1 MAESRWRTL
10 RAAAAVAVLIA
21 LARGCL
27 FLRPYVGGMQEQLL
41 NFIRIFIYIGLLAT
55 WIASVR
61 QRVVQTQVRRYL
73 IAAALFMLCWLTLRQ
88 FKWVFVHDPT
98 AVRYLW
104 YLYYIPLLLIP
115 TTALFISLLLGR
127 PEQYRL
133 PRRAALLLVPTALL
147 IALVLTND
155 LHRLVFRFPADAAV
169 WSEREYSYGVGFF
182 CIAAWAIGCSLTA
195 FFVMVFRSRIPQ
207 SKKILWLPMLPFG
220 IAVAYIVLYAL
231 NDRLIRALAGDLAVA
246 GCLFFAAFFE
256 CCIQCGLIQSNTR
269 YADLFRTFM
278 GASAQIVDREGRVHY
293 AAGSARPIPMKTIK
307 AAMVQPQIL
316 EDGKRLRSMAL
327 GGGYA
332 VWTEDISELLRLRET
347 LEDRREELRERNA
360 LLEYEYRR
368 EQSHKIV
375 EEQNR
380 LYDLL
385 QSKTQTQLDRIEQLT
400 ARLRKT
406 ENEAERRKMLSE
418 IVVLGSYIKRRR
430 DFALSLDATQTVPE
444 STLTNALAESF
455 RALRLLEI
463 RGGFLVQT
471 GQKDLPGSVA
481 ELVYDAFED
490 IMESVLDRAKYLNV
504 RVCPVEGALRLS
516 ILTDCWDADERLARK
531 YPSLRIFADED
542 GTAYLLPPEGGGEV

>member
-1 MAESRWRTL
+1 M
-10 RAAAAVAVLIA
+10 
-21 LARGCL
+21 
-27 FLRPYVGGMQEQLL
+27 
-41 NFIRIFIYIGLLAT
+41 
-55 WIASVR
+55 
-61 QRVVQTQVRRYL
+61 
-73 IAAALFMLCWLTLRQ
+73 
-88 FKWVFVHDPT
+88 
-98 AVRYLW
+98 
-104 YLYYIPLLLIP
+104 
-115 TTALFISLLLGR
+115 
-127 PEQYRL
+127 
-133 PRRAALLLVPTALL
+133 
-147 IALVLTND
+147 
-155 LHRLVFRFPADAAV
+155 
-169 WSEREYSYGVGFF
+169 
-182 CIAAWAIGCSLTA
+182 
-195 FFVMVFRSRIPQ
+195 
-207 SKKILWLPMLPFG
+207 
-220 IAVAYIVLYAL
+220 
-231 NDRLIRALAGDLAVA
+231 
-246 GCLFFAAFFE
+246 
-256 CCIQCGLIQSNTR
+256 
-269 YADLFRTFM
+269 M
-278 GASAQIVDREGRVHY
+278 GASAQIVDREGRVRY
-293 AAGSARPIPMKTIK
+293 AAGSARPIPMQTIR

-316 EDGKRLRSMAL
+316 EDGKRLRSMAV

-360 LLEYEYRR
+360 LLEYEYQR

-490 IMESVLDRAKYLNV
+490 IMESVLDMAKYLNV
-504 RVCPVEGALRLS
+504 RVCPVAGALRLS
-516 ILTDCWDADERLARK
+516 ILTDCGGADERLVRK
-531 YPSLRIFADED
+531 YPALRIVADED
-542 GTAYLLPPEGGGEV
+542 GTAYLLPAEGGGEV